1 MHIYIKIIFLTINN
15 INKKFYY
22 ITNVVPNLSKE
33 KGLTCGKI
41 CRYISNKNLWIDFY
55 QVFTIRLSPVDS
67 FLIN

>member
-41 CRYISNKNLWIDFY
+41 CRYISNKNL
-55 QVFTIRLSPVDS
+55 
-67 FLIN
+67 